1 MNKEEPSI
9 MLMRFDPF
17 SDFDRLSRQ
26 VWGNGRINFMPAD
39 AYRRDDRFYLHVDL
53 PGVDPDSVD
62 VEVEKNT
69 LTVSAERR
77 WDSDSEDQILLSERS
92 TGTFSRQ
99 FFLGESLDTDAIEA
113 GYDHG
118 VLTVVIPIAE
128 TAKARKITVNS
139 TPEAIEA

>member
-1 MNKEEPSI
+1 

-26 VWGNGRINFMPAD
+26 VWGNGRTNFMPAD
-39 AYRRDDRFYLHVDL
+39 AYRREDRFYLHIDL
-53 PGVDPDSVD
+53 PGADPDTID

-69 LTVSAERR
+69 LTVSAERK
-77 WDSDSEDQILLSERS
+77 WDVGGEDQVLLNERS

-99 FFLGESLDTDAIEA
+99 FFLGESLDTEAIEA

-118 VLTVVIPIAE
+118 VLTVVIPIAD
-128 TAKARKITVNS
+128 TAKARKIAVS
-139 TPEAIEA
+139 SAPEAIEA

>member
-1 MNKEEPSI
+1 

-26 VWGNGRINFMPAD
+26 VWGSVRSNYMPAD
-39 AYRRDDRFYLHVDL
+39 GYRQGDRFYLHIDL

-69 LTVSAERR
+69 LTVSAERNWTR
-77 WDSDSEDQILLSERS
+77 DDDVQVILNERP
-92 TGTFSRQ
+92 TGSFSRQ

-113 GYDHG
+113 DYDHG

-128 TAKARKITVNS
+128 TAKARKIEVNT
-139 TPEAIEA
+139 TPAAITA

>member
-1 MNKEEPSI
+1 

-26 VWGNGRINFMPAD
+26 VWGNGRSNFMPAD
-39 AYRRDDRFYLHVDL
+39 AYRKDERFYLHLDL
-53 PGVDPDSVD
+53 PGIDPDSID
-62 VEVEKNT
+62 ITVEKNN

-77 WDSDSEDQILLSERS
+77 WELDGEEQILLNERP
-92 TGTFSRQ
+92 TGSFSRQ

-118 VLTVVIPIAE
+118 VLTVTIPIAE

-139 TPEAIEA
+139 PHEALTA

>member
-1 MNKEEPSI
+1 

-26 VWGNGRINFMPAD
+26 VWGNSRANFMPAD
-39 AYRRDDRFYLHVDL
+39 AYRQGDRFYLHIDL
-53 PGVDPDSVD
+53 PGVDPESID

-77 WDSDSEDQILLSERS
+77 WEREGEEQVLLNERPA
-92 TGTFSRQ
+92 GAFSRQ
-99 FFLGESLDTDAIEA
+99 FFLGESLDTEAIEA

-118 VLTVVIPIAE
+118 VLTLAIPVAE
-128 TAKARKITVNS
+128 TAKARKIAVNA
-139 TPEAIEA
+139 THEALTA